1 MKSNLSQ
8 VTYDDFIEFI
18 REQKCTSDVFPHYL
32 LFSCKS
38 FSSSCYHQRAFI
50 PSWPLGCS
58 VCGRSLVRSLRWP
71 SRRSLGGQG
80 GWCWRQCWPPCWQ
93 LCRSLSW
100 ESGRC
105 WWQFCHGEIAF
116 KMLALSASL
125 VVAFDKRRER
135 GLPRDQG
142 AACLRSPVQA
152 H

>member
-1 MKSNLSQ
+1 MKNSLSQ
-8 VTYDDFIEFI
+8 VTY
-18 REQKCTSDVFPHYL
+18 TMLSLNLSVN
-32 LFSCKS
+32 KS
-38 FSSSCYHQRAFI
+38 ARLTCSPINCFFFANPSPAVVITRGLI

-58 VCGRSLVRSLRWP
+58 VCGESLGRSLRWP

-80 GWCWRQCWPPCWQ
+80 GWCWGQCRPSCWQ

-105 WWQFCHGEIAF
+105 WGQFCHGEIAF
-116 KMLALSASL
+116 KMLVLSASF

-142 AACLRSPVQA
+142 AACLRSPLQA